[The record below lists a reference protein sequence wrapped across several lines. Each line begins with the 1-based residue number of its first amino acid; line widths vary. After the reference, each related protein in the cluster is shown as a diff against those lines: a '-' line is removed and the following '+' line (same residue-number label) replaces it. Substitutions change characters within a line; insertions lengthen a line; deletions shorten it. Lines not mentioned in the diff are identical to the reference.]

1 VQSVVTELQKVI
13 FKTNQGK
20 PIMSFVINRRLLLA
34 TAGFGIGGLLL
45 PGGAAMAQTLLG
57 LTGFTH
63 NVASGEPGPDSVL
76 LWTRYVNPT
85 GGPSKVRVEI
95 SENRDFL
102 KIAGGGEM
110 VTGPW
115 RDHTVK
121 ITVDN
126 LAPGKWHW
134 FRFIAPDGSISPV
147 GRTKTLPVGKAANFN
162 IAIFSCSNLGF
173 GEFNA
178 YGHAATRDDIDL
190 VLHMGDYIYEYG
202 RGGYD
207 GGAKFAARIFP
218 ADEILTLAD
227 YRLRYASYRSDKQ
240 LQALHANFPMIAN
253 TDDHETANDSWEG
266 GAQNHSVDE
275 GDWSARRNAAM
286 QVWREWLPVGEQP
299 WKEYPIGDLATYY
312 RTDTRAVAR
321 SKPYAHSDLIR
332 SGDPAKVFAAF
343 RDGAWRDA
351 SMTMLGSE
359 QEAWLSGAIG
369 RKKATWT
376 VLGSGTNMGYNYTP
390 EAALDWFPKNAPERT
405 RNYVLQGIA
414 AGKAGLPYNLDN
426 WGGYPAA
433 RSRLLAAAQR
443 ADANLVVVTGDSHNG
458 WAYDLPEG
466 GKPAGVEFGGHS
478 VSSPGFESAAPG
490 IDAAIIARGLLDGS
504 KQELRWVDASNR
516 GYMHLSLTPQAA
528 TNEWVF
534 METIKDVS
542 LATKKSHKMKVRP
555 GRNVLEQ
562 A

>member
-1 VQSVVTELQKVI
+1 
-13 FKTNQGK
+13 
-20 PIMSFVINRRLLLA
+20 MSFILNRRALLA
-34 TAGFGIGGLLL
+34 TAGFGIGGLML
-45 PGGAAMAQTLLG
+45 PGGAAMAQALLG

-63 NVASGEPGPDSVL
+63 NVASGEPGPNSVL

-95 SENRDFL
+95 SESRDFA
-102 KIAGGGEM
+102 KIAGGGQM

-134 FRFIAPDGSISPV
+134 FRFIAPDGSMSPV
-147 GRTKTLPVGKAANFN
+147 GRTKTLPVGKASKFN

-178 YGHAATRDDIDL
+178 YGHAAAREDIDL

-227 YRLRYASYRSDKQ
+227 YRLRYASYRSDPQ
-240 LQALHANFPMIAN
+240 LQALHANFPMIPN
-253 TDDHETANDSWEG
+253 TDDHEGANDAWEG
-266 GAQNHSVDE
+266 GAQNHTPDE
-275 GDWSARRNAAM
+275 GDWNARRNAAM

-299 WKEYPIGDLATYY
+299 WKEYPIGELATYY
-312 RTDTRAVAR
+312 RTDTRMVAR
-321 SKPYAHSDLIR
+321 SKPNFHGDLMR
-332 SGDPAKVFAAF
+332 SADPAKAFADF
-343 RDGAWRDA
+343 RDGAWRDPA
-351 SMTMLGSE
+351 MTMFGTE
-359 QEAWLSGAIG
+359 QESWLFGAIA
-369 RKKATWT
+369 RNKATWA
-376 VLGSGTNMGYNYTP
+376 VLGTGTNMGYNFTP
-390 EAALDWFPKNAPERT
+390 EEAMNWFPKDAPERT
-405 RNYVLQGIA
+405 KNFVRQGIA
-414 AGKAGLPYNLDN
+414 AAKAGLPYNLDN
-426 WGGYPAA
+426 WGGYPVA
-433 RSRLLAAAQR
+433 RSRVLAAAQR

-458 WAYDLPEG
+458 WAFDLPED

-478 VSSPGFESAAPG
+478 VSSPGFESATVGVDPAV
-490 IDAAIIARGLLDGS
+490 IARNLQEAS
-504 KQELRWVDASNR
+504 KQELRWVDTSNR

-534 METIKDVS
+534 MQTVKDVS
-542 LATKKSHKMKVRP
+542 LETKAGHRMKVRP
-555 GRNVLEQ
+555 GRKILES

>member
-1 VQSVVTELQKVI
+1 
-13 FKTNQGK
+13 
-20 PIMSFVINRRLLLA
+20 MSLIINRRALLA
-34 TAGFGIGGLLL
+34 TAGFGIGGLML
-45 PGGAAMAQTLLG
+45 PGGAAMAQALLG

-95 SENRDFL
+95 SESQDFA
-102 KIAGGGEM
+102 KIAGGGQM

-134 FRFIAPDGSISPV
+134 FRFIAPDGSMSPV
-147 GRTKTLPVGKAANFN
+147 GRTKTLPVGKAAKFN

-178 YGHAATRDDIDL
+178 YGHAAARDDIDL
-190 VLHMGDYIYEYG
+190 VLHMGDYIYEYA

-218 ADEILTLAD
+218 DAEILTLAD
-227 YRLRYASYRSDKQ
+227 YRLRYASYRADKQ
-240 LQALHANFPMIAN
+240 LQALHANFPMIPN
-253 TDDHETANDSWEG
+253 TDDHEGTNDMWEG
-266 GAQNHSVDE
+266 GAQNHQADE
-275 GDWSARRNAAM
+275 GDWTNRKNAAM
-286 QVWREWLPVGEQP
+286 QVWREWLPVGETP

-312 RTDTRAVAR
+312 RTDTRAIGR
-321 SKPYAHSDLIR
+321 SKPYFAGDLMR
-332 SGDPAKVFAAF
+332 AADPAKALAEF
-343 RDGAWRDA
+343 RDGAWRDPA
-351 SMTMLGSE
+351 MTMLGSE
-359 QEAWLSGAIG
+359 QESWLYKAIG
-369 RKKATWT
+369 RNKATWA
-376 VLGSGTNMGYNYTP
+376 VVGSGTNMGWNFTP
-390 EAALDWFPKNAPERT
+390 ENALDWFPKDAPERN
-405 RNYVLQGIA
+405 RNFARNGIA
-414 AGKAGLPYNLDN
+414 AAKAGLPYNLDN

-458 WAYDLPEG
+458 WAFDLPEG
-466 GKPAGVEFGGHS
+466 GRPAGVEFGGHS
-478 VSSPGFESAAPG
+478 VSSPGFENATQGTDP
-490 IDAAIIARGLLDGS
+490 AIIARALLESS
-504 KQELRWVDASNR
+504 KQELRWVDTSNR

-534 METIKDVS
+534 MQTVKDVS
-542 LATKKSHKMKVRP
+542 SATKPGHRMKVRP
-555 GRNVLEQ
+555 GRKMLEQ

>member
-1 VQSVVTELQKVI
+1 
-13 FKTNQGK
+13 
-20 PIMSFVINRRLLLA
+20 MSLIINRRALLA
-34 TAGFGIGGLLL
+34 TAGFGIGGLML
-45 PGGAAMAQTLLG
+45 PGGAAMAQALLG

-95 SENRDFL
+95 SESQDFA
-102 KIAGGGEM
+102 KIAGGGQM

-134 FRFIAPDGSISPV
+134 FRFIAPDGSMSPV
-147 GRTKTLPVGKAANFN
+147 GRTKTLPVGKAAKFN

-178 YGHAATRDDIDL
+178 YGHAAARDDIDL
-190 VLHMGDYIYEYG
+190 VLHMGDYIYEYA

-218 ADEILTLAD
+218 DAEILTLAD
-227 YRLRYASYRSDKQ
+227 YRLRYASYRADKQ
-240 LQALHANFPMIAN
+240 LQALHANFPMIPN
-253 TDDHETANDSWEG
+253 TDDHEGTNDMWEG
-266 GAQNHSVDE
+266 GAQNHQADE
-275 GDWSARRNAAM
+275 GDWTNRKNAAM
-286 QVWREWLPVGEQP
+286 QVWREWLPVGETP

-312 RTDTRAVAR
+312 RTDTRAVGR
-321 SKPYAHSDLIR
+321 SKPHFAGDLMR
-332 SGDPAKVFAAF
+332 AADPAKALAEF
-343 RDGAWRDA
+343 RDGAWRDPA
-351 SMTMLGSE
+351 MTMLGSE
-359 QEAWLSGAIG
+359 QESWLYKAIG
-369 RKKATWT
+369 RNKATWA
-376 VLGSGTNMGYNYTP
+376 VVGSGTNMGWNFTP
-390 EAALDWFPKNAPERT
+390 ENALDWFPKDAPERN
-405 RNYVLQGIA
+405 RNFARNGIA
-414 AGKAGLPYNLDN
+414 AAKAGLPYNLDN

-458 WAYDLPEG
+458 WAFDLPEDG
-466 GKPAGVEFGGHS
+466 RPAGVEFGGHS
-478 VSSPGFESAAPG
+478 VSSPGFENATQGTDPSV
-490 IDAAIIARGLLDGS
+490 IARGLLESS
-504 KQELRWVDASNR
+504 KQELRWVDTSNR

-534 METIKDVS
+534 MSTIKDMS
-542 LATKKSHKMKVRP
+542 MATKPGHKMKVRP
-555 GRNVLEQ
+555 GRKVLET

>member
-1 VQSVVTELQKVI
+1 
-13 FKTNQGK
+13 
-20 PIMSFVINRRLLLA
+20 MSFIINRRYLLA
-34 TAGFGIGGLLL
+34 TAGFGIGGLML

-95 SENRDFL
+95 SESRDFV
-102 KIAGGGEM
+102 KIAGGGQM

-147 GRTKTLPVGKAANFN
+147 GRTKTLPVGKAAKFN

-178 YGHAATRDDIDL
+178 YGHAAARDDIDL

-218 ADEILTLAD
+218 SDEILTLAD
-227 YRLRYASYRSDKQ
+227 YRLRYASYRADPQ
-240 LQALHANFPMIAN
+240 LQALHANFPMIPN
-253 TDDHETANDSWEG
+253 TDDHEGANDSWEG
-266 GAQNHSVDE
+266 GAQNHTADE

-299 WKEYPIGDLATYY
+299 WKEYPIGDLATYF
-312 RTDTRAVAR
+312 RTDTRMVAR
-321 SKPYAHSDLIR
+321 SKSYFHGDLMR
-332 SGDPAKVFAAF
+332 AADPAKAFAEF
-343 RDGAWRDA
+343 RDGAWRDPA
-351 SMTMLGSE
+351 MTMFGSE
-359 QEAWLSGAIG
+359 QESWLFSAIK
-369 RKKATWT
+369 RNKSTWA

-390 EAALDWFPKNAPERT
+390 ENAADWFPKDAPERT
-405 RNYVLQGIA
+405 RNFVRQGIA
-414 AGKAGLPYNLDN
+414 AAKAGLPYNLDN
-426 WGGYPAA
+426 WGGYPVA
-433 RSRLLAAAQR
+433 RARLLAAAQK

-458 WAYDLPEG
+458 WAFDLPQD

-478 VSSPGFESAAPG
+478 VSSPGFESATQGTDPK
-490 IDAAIIARGLLDGS
+490 DIARALLETNT
-504 KQELRWVDASNR
+504 QELRFVDTSNR

-534 METIKDVS
+534 METVKDLS
-542 LATKKSHKMKVRP
+542 LATKPGNKMKVRP
-555 GRNVLEQ
+555 GRKVLEK

>member
-1 VQSVVTELQKVI
+1 
-13 FKTNQGK
+13 
-20 PIMSFVINRRLLLA
+20 MSFILNRRALLA
-34 TAGFGIGGLLL
+34 TAGFGIGGLML
-45 PGGAAMAQTLLG
+45 PGGAAMAQALLG

-63 NVASGEPGPDSVL
+63 NVASGEPGPNSVL

-95 SENRDFL
+95 SESRDFA
-102 KIAGGGEM
+102 KTAGGGQM

-134 FRFIAPDGSISPV
+134 FRFIAPDGSMSPV
-147 GRTKTLPVGKAANFN
+147 GRTKTLPVGKASKFN

-178 YGHAATRDDIDL
+178 YGHAAAREDIDL

-227 YRLRYASYRSDKQ
+227 YRLRYASYRSDPQ
-240 LQALHANFPMIAN
+240 LQALHANFPMIPN
-253 TDDHETANDSWEG
+253 TDDHEGANDAWEG
-266 GAQNHSVDE
+266 GAQNHTPDE
-275 GDWSARRNAAM
+275 GDWNARRNAAM

-312 RTDTRAVAR
+312 RTDTRMVAR
-321 SKPYAHSDLIR
+321 SKPNFHGDLMR
-332 SGDPAKVFAAF
+332 SADPAKAFADF
-343 RDGAWRDA
+343 RDGAWRDPA
-351 SMTMLGSE
+351 MTMFGTE
-359 QEAWLSGAIG
+359 QESWLFGAIA
-369 RKKATWT
+369 RNKATWA
-376 VLGSGTNMGYNYTP
+376 VLGTGTNMGYNFTP
-390 EAALDWFPKNAPERT
+390 EEAMNWFPKDAPERT
-405 RNYVLQGIA
+405 KNFVRQGIA
-414 AGKAGLPYNLDN
+414 AAKAGLPYNLDN
-426 WGGYPAA
+426 WGGYPVA
-433 RSRLLAAAQR
+433 RSRVLAAAQR

-458 WAYDLPEG
+458 WAFDLPED

-478 VSSPGFESAAPG
+478 VSSPGFESATVGVDPAV
-490 IDAAIIARGLLDGS
+490 IARNLQEAS
-504 KQELRWVDASNR
+504 KQELRWVDTSNR

-534 METIKDVS
+534 MQTVKDVS
-542 LATKKSHKMKVRP
+542 LETKAGHRMKVRP
-555 GRNVLEQ
+555 GRKILES